1 MAFNWILKNAKGD
14 RYIWLV
20 VIFLS
25 LFSLL
30 AVYSS
35 TGTLAYKK
43 QHGNTEYYI
52 YKHVTLMIAGL
63 FLMYWAHKLDYR
75 YYSKIAQIL
84 LFVSFT
90 MLAYT
95 LKFGAEINQASRW
108 ITIPIIDQSFQT
120 SDLAK
125 LAIIMYL
132 ARELSR
138 RQENIKDL
146 KKSFLPIIGAVVLTI
161 ALIAPANFSTALML
175 FATCCLIMLI
185 GRISVKHIL
194 TTLVAG
200 AVILSLVVLIGPRK
214 ETYKSRIKT
223 FLSNETVDKDKS
235 FQSDQSKIAIATGGL
250 FGKGP
255 GNSSQKNYLPHP
267 YSDFIFS
274 IIIEEYGMIGALMI
288 IIAYLVFLYRSIK
301 IVTKA
306 PKAFG
311 ALLACGLSFSL
322 VIQAFANMAVAVNL
336 MPVTGV
342 PLPLVSMGGTSILF
356 TSVAFGIILSVSRDI
371 EEMEKGAEL
380 ATA

>member
-1 MAFNWILKNAKGD
+1 MNWILKNTKGD

-25 LFSLL
+25 LISLL

-52 YKHVTLMIAGL
+52 YKHLTLMIAGL

-84 LFVSFT
+84 LFVSFP

-95 LKFGAEINQASRW
+95 LKFGGEINQAARW
-108 ITIPIIDQSFQT
+108 ITIPVIDQSFQT

-161 ALIAPANFSTALML
+161 ALIAPANFSTSLML

-185 GRISVKHIL
+185 GRISFKHIG

-200 AVILSLVVLIGPRK
+200 AVILSLVVFFGPRR
-214 ETYKSRIKT
+214 ETYRSRIKT
-223 FLSNETVDKDKS
+223 FTSNETVDKDKS

-274 IIIEEYGMIGALMI
+274 IIIEEYGMIGAIMI

-301 IVTKA
+301 IVTMA

-380 ATA
+380 EAA

>member
-1 MAFNWILKNAKGD
+1 MNWILKNAKGD

-25 LFSLL
+25 LISLL

-52 YKHVTLMIAGL
+52 YKHLTLMIAGL

-84 LFVSFT
+84 LFVSFP

-95 LKFGAEINQASRW
+95 LKFGGEINQAARW
-108 ITIPIIDQSFQT
+108 ITIPVIDQSFQT

-161 ALIAPANFSTALML
+161 ALIAPANFSTSLML

-185 GRISVKHIL
+185 GRISFKHIG

-200 AVILSLVVLIGPRK
+200 AVILSLVVFFGPRR
-214 ETYKSRIKT
+214 ETYRSRIKT
-223 FLSNETVDKDKS
+223 FTSNETVDKDKS

-274 IIIEEYGMIGALMI
+274 IIIEEYGMIGAIMI

-301 IVTKA
+301 IVTMA

-380 ATA
+380 EAA

>member
-1 MAFNWILKNAKGD
+1 MNWILSRTKGD
-14 RYIWLV
+14 LYIWV
-20 VIFLS
+20 VVVFLS
-25 LFSLL
+25 LISLL

-35 TGTLAYKK
+35 TGTLAYKY
-43 QHGNTEYYI
+43 QSGNTEYYL
-52 YKHVTLMIAGL
+52 YKHLTLMIAGF
-63 FLMYWAHKLDYR
+63 FLMYFAHKINYK

-84 LFVSFT
+84 LVLSFP
-90 MLAYT
+90 LLFYT
-95 LKFGAEINQASRW
+95 LVFGSEINQASRW
-108 ITIPIIDQSFQT
+108 ITIPIIGQSFQT

-146 KKSFLPIIGAVVLTI
+146 KKSFIPIIGSVVATI
-161 ALIAPANFSTALML
+161 ILIAPANFSTALML

-185 GRISVKHIL
+185 GRISLKHIA
-194 TTLVAG
+194 TTVVLGIMV
-200 AVILSLVVLIGPRK
+200 LMLVVFFGPRR
-214 ETYKSRIKT
+214 ETYKSRMNSFIHQ
-223 FLSNETVDKDKS
+223 EQVDPDKN
-235 FQSDQSKIAIATGGL
+235 FQSDQAKIAIATGGV

-255 GNSSQKNYLPHP
+255 GNSTQKNYLPHP
-267 YSDFIFS
+267 YSDFIYS
-274 IIIEEYGMIGALMI
+274 IIIEEYGITGGVLI
-288 IIAYLVFLYRSIK
+288 IIAYLIFLYRSIK

-306 PKAFG
+306 PRAFG

-356 TSVAFGIILSVSRDI
+356 TSIAFGIILSVSRDI
-371 EEMEKGAEL
+371 EELEKGAQLEN
-380 ATA
+380 A

>member
-1 MAFNWILKNAKGD
+1 MF
-14 RYIWLV
+14 
-20 VIFLS
+20 F
-25 LFSLL
+25 FSLL

-43 QHGNTEYYI
+43 QDGNTEYYI
-52 YKHVTLMIAGL
+52 FKHITLMIAGL

-84 LFVSFT
+84 LFVSFPL
-90 MLAYT
+90 LAYT
-95 LKFGAEINQASRW
+95 ILMGDKINQAARW

-146 KKSFLPIIGAVVLTI
+146 KTSFLPIIGAVVLTI

-175 FATCCLIMLI
+175 FLTCCLIMLI
-185 GRISVKHIL
+185 GRISAKHIL

>member
-1 MAFNWILKNAKGD
+1 MALNYIFKNAKGD

-43 QHGNTEYYI
+43 QDGNTEYYI
-52 YKHVTLMIAGL
+52 FKHITLMIAGL

-84 LFVSFT
+84 LFVSFPL
-90 MLAYT
+90 LAYT
-95 LKFGAEINQASRW
+95 LKFGEEINQASRW

-185 GRISVKHIL
+185 GRISLKHIL
-194 TTLVAG
+194 TTGAAG
-200 AVILSLVVLIGPRK
+200 IMILAMVVYFGPRR
-214 ETYKSRIKT
+214 ETYYSRVMT
-223 FLSNETVDKDKS
+223 FINNETVDKDKS

>member
-1 MAFNWILKNAKGD
+1 MAYNWIFKNAKGD

-52 YKHVTLMIAGL
+52 YKHITLMIAGL

-84 LFVSFT
+84 LFISFPL
-90 MLAYT
+90 LAYT
-95 LKFGAEINQASRW
+95 LKFGGEINQASRW
-108 ITIPIIDQSFQT
+108 ITIPVIDQSFQT

-194 TTLVAG
+194 TTGAAG
-200 AVILSLVVLIGPRK
+200 VMILAMVVFFGPRR

-223 FLSNETVDKDKS
+223 FTSNETVDKDKS

>member
-1 MAFNWILKNAKGD
+1 MAFNWIFKNAKGD

-43 QHGNTEYYI
+43 QDGNTEYYI
-52 YKHVTLMIAGL
+52 FKHITLMIAGL

-84 LFVSFT
+84 LFVSFPL
-90 MLAYT
+90 LAYT
-95 LKFGAEINQASRW
+95 ILMGDKINQAARW

-194 TTLVAG
+194 TN
-200 AVILSLVVLIGPRK
+200 INKHYLSS
-214 ETYKSRIKT
+214 T
-223 FLSNETVDKDKS
+223 
-235 FQSDQSKIAIATGGL
+235 
-250 FGKGP
+250 
-255 GNSSQKNYLPHP
+255 
-267 YSDFIFS
+267 
-274 IIIEEYGMIGALMI
+274 II
-288 IIAYLVFLYRSIK
+288 
-301 IVTKA
+301 
-306 PKAFG
+306 
-311 ALLACGLSFSL
+311 
-322 VIQAFANMAVAVNL
+322 
-336 MPVTGV
+336 
-342 PLPLVSMGGTSILF
+342 
-356 TSVAFGIILSVSRDI
+356 
-371 EEMEKGAEL
+371 
-380 ATA
+380 

>member
-1 MAFNWILKNAKGD
+1 
-14 RYIWLV
+14 
-20 VIFLS
+20 
-25 LFSLL
+25 
-30 AVYSS
+30 
-35 TGTLAYKK
+35 
-43 QHGNTEYYI
+43 
-52 YKHVTLMIAGL
+52 
-63 FLMYWAHKLDYR
+63 MYWAHKLDYR

-84 LFVSFT
+84 LFVSFPL
-90 MLAYT
+90 LAYT
-95 LKFGAEINQASRW
+95 LKFGEEINQASRW

-185 GRISVKHIL
+185 GRISLKHIL
-194 TTLVAG
+194 TTGAAG
-200 AVILSLVVLIGPRK
+200 IMILAMVVYFGPRR
-214 ETYKSRIKT
+214 ETYYSRVMT
-223 FLSNETVDKDKS
+223 FINNETVDKDKS

>member
-1 MAFNWILKNAKGD
+1 
-14 RYIWLV
+14 
-20 VIFLS
+20 
-25 LFSLL
+25 
-30 AVYSS
+30 
-35 TGTLAYKK
+35 
-43 QHGNTEYYI
+43 
-52 YKHVTLMIAGL
+52 
-63 FLMYWAHKLDYR
+63 
-75 YYSKIAQIL
+75 
-84 LFVSFT
+84 
-90 MLAYT
+90 
-95 LKFGAEINQASRW
+95 
-108 ITIPIIDQSFQT
+108 
-120 SDLAK
+120 
-125 LAIIMYL
+125 MYL

-194 TTLVAG
+194 TTVVAG
-200 AVILSLVVLIGPRK
+200 ILILAMVVFFGPRR
-214 ETYKSRIKT
+214 ETYFSRIKT
-223 FLSNETVDKDKS
+223 FTSNETVDKDKS

>member
-1 MAFNWILKNAKGD
+1 MNWILKNTKGD

-52 YKHVTLMIAGL
+52 YKHLTLMIAGL

-84 LFVSFT
+84 LFVSFP

-95 LKFGAEINQASRW
+95 IIWGDKINQAARW

-161 ALIAPANFSTALML
+161 ALIAPANFSTSLML

-185 GRISVKHIL
+185 GRISFKHIG

-200 AVILSLVVLIGPRK
+200 AVILSLVVFLGPRK
-214 ETYKSRIKT
+214 ETYKSRMKT

-255 GNSSQKNYLPHP
+255 GNISQKNYLPHP

-274 IIIEEYGMIGALMI
+274 IIIEEYGMIGAILI

-301 IVTKA
+301 IVTMA

-380 ATA
+380 EAA

>member
-1 MAFNWILKNAKGD
+1 MNWILKNAKGD

-25 LFSLL
+25 LISLL

-52 YKHVTLMIAGL
+52 YKHLTLMIAGL

-84 LFVSFT
+84 LFVSFP

-95 LKFGAEINQASRW
+95 LKFGGEINQAARW
-108 ITIPIIDQSFQT
+108 ITIPVIDQSFQT

-161 ALIAPANFSTALML
+161 ALIAPANFSTSLML

-185 GRISVKHIL
+185 GRISFKHIG

-200 AVILSLVVLIGPRK
+200 ALILSLVVFFGPRR
-214 ETYKSRIKT
+214 ETYRSRIKT
-223 FLSNETVDKDKS
+223 FTSNETVDKDKS

-274 IIIEEYGMIGALMI
+274 IIIEEYGMIGAIMI

-371 EEMEKGAEL
+371 EEMEKGVEL
-380 ATA
+380 EAA

>member
-1 MAFNWILKNAKGD
+1 
-14 RYIWLV
+14 
-20 VIFLS
+20 
-25 LFSLL
+25 
-30 AVYSS
+30 
-35 TGTLAYKK
+35 
-43 QHGNTEYYI
+43 
-52 YKHVTLMIAGL
+52 
-63 FLMYWAHKLDYR
+63 
-75 YYSKIAQIL
+75 
-84 LFVSFT
+84 
-90 MLAYT
+90 
-95 LKFGAEINQASRW
+95 
-108 ITIPIIDQSFQT
+108 
-120 SDLAK
+120 
-125 LAIIMYL
+125 MYL

-146 KKSFLPIIGAVVLTI
+146 KTSFLPIIGAVVLTI

-175 FATCCLIMLI
+175 FLTCCLIMLI
-185 GRISVKHIL
+185 GRISAKHIL

>member
-1 MAFNWILKNAKGD
+1 MAYNWIFKNAKGD

-52 YKHVTLMIAGL
+52 YKHITLMIAGL

-84 LFVSFT
+84 LFISFPL
-90 MLAYT
+90 LAYT
-95 LKFGAEINQASRW
+95 LKFGGEINQASRW
-108 ITIPIIDQSFQT
+108 ITIPVIDQSFQT

-194 TTLVAG
+194 TTGAAGVMILV
-200 AVILSLVVLIGPRK
+200 LVVFFGPRR

-223 FLSNETVDKDKS
+223 FTSNETVDKDKS

-371 EEMEKGAEL
+371 EEIEKGAEL